1 MNRSPG
7 TILLVEDSAVN
18 RKILHNL
25 LEKQGYEVRVARHG
39 KEALSLLSR
48 ELPELILLD
57 ILMPEMNGLDLCRL
71 LKQDKK
77 THDIPVIFIS
87 SLGDAVDK
95 LNGFEAGGVDYI
107 TKPFHPGEVLARIN
121 THMQLCRLQRQ
132 LEEKNRLLEAEKQK
146 SEALLRN
153 VLPVRV
159 ARELMEK
166 GHCTPQLYDAV
177 TVCFVD
183 IVQFTATTA
192 TLPPETVIGELNG
205 LFTAFDRIAEVN
217 GCERMKTIGDAYLFV
232 CGISEANPYHTRSV
246 ATAALEMVACLRE
259 RNHGSPRPWQVRIG
273 IHTGPVVGGIVGT
286 RKYLFDIF
294 GDTVNI
300 AARME
305 AMSEPM
311 RIHVSAEVYRLLHA
325 EFVFSCP
332 VQIAMKGKGFQS
344 TCYLEGRL
352 AD

>member
-71 LKQDKK
+71 LKQEQK

-87 SLGDAVDK
+87 SLGDTADK

-132 LEEKNRLLEAEKQK
+132 VEEKNRLLEAEKQK
-146 SEALLRN
+146 FEALLRN

-166 GHCTPQLYDAV
+166 GSLHP
-177 TVCFVD
+177 
-183 IVQFTATTA
+183 A
-192 TLPPETVIGELNG
+192 TL
-205 LFTAFDRIAEVN
+205 
-217 GCERMKTIGDAYLFV
+217 
-232 CGISEANPYHTRSV
+232 
-246 ATAALEMVACLRE
+246 
-259 RNHGSPRPWQVRIG
+259 
-273 IHTGPVVGGIVGT
+273 
-286 RKYLFDIF
+286 
-294 GDTVNI
+294 
-300 AARME
+300 
-305 AMSEPM
+305 
-311 RIHVSAEVYRLLHA
+311 
-325 EFVFSCP
+325 
-332 VQIAMKGKGFQS
+332 
-344 TCYLEGRL
+344 
-352 AD
+352 